1 MSADEDKATFVRLIE
16 LINNKDLS
24 YVDEVF
30 APEYVLH
37 APDGTVDREGY
48 KKSMQAMLTAFPDW
62 HCRVDQII
70 ADGHAIAARITVTGT
85 NTGPLVLPQGTYPP
99 TGKKV
104 EQSAAE
110 IGLLRDGRVIEGWEY
125 YDQLALMLQLGLMP
139 APAVPAA

>member
-99 TGKKV
+99 TGRWCF
-104 EQSAAE
+104 AALGRG
-110 IGLLRDGRVIEGWEY
+110 IWMIANYATTPLRID
-125 YDQLALMLQLGLMP
+125 
-139 APAVPAA
+139 APKPQPVVVGCFSGHKIAE